1 MGMEPADY
9 LARTLADLGG
19 LAPVAFILLFV
30 LACLACVPVVF
41 FTVAAGALFGLGW
54 GLLYTWIAALLGASL
69 AFLISRHVARDW
81 VSRRLERRP
90 WLWALGEAVAQEG
103 WRIVV
108 LARLAPGS
116 PFFLLNY
123 LFGLTRLS
131 FRDYFWATA
140 LSIVPGTAMFVYLG
154 AVGQLALSGRSR
166 SVGDWVLQGVGLAA
180 VVLAS
185 YLLARRA
192 KALLNARVGTKPC
205 SKAPAPPSD

>member
-1 MGMEPADY
+1 MEPADY
-9 LARTLADLGG
+9 LAHALADLGA
-19 LAPVAFILLFV
+19 LAPLVFILLFV

-41 FTVAAGALFGLGW
+41 FTVAAGALFGLGR

-81 VSRRLERRP
+81 VGRRLEKRP

-131 FRDYFWATA
+131 FRHYFWATA
-140 LSIVPGTAMFVYLG
+140 VSIVPGTAMFVYLG
-154 AVGQLALSGRSR
+154 AVGQMALAGRPR

-180 VVLAS
+180 VLVAS
-185 YLLARRA
+185 WLLARRA
-192 KALLNARVGTKPC
+192 QALLKTRVAPKPC